1 MDGLMDVKVNADSIS
16 LRMNRAMMAVHI
28 GEAAEI
34 MLASAVDTEVMHEI
48 PSTLR

>member
-1 MDGLMDVKVNADSIS
+1 MDVKANGDCIS

-34 MLASAVDTEVMHEI
+34 MLASAVDTEFIMHEI